1 MRAALRAALPYDA
14 DAFRAHVA
22 WRSCLTRLE
31 ETFADHEFV
40 ARILEIARDRECPAP
55 AGPNQSQLLE
65 LLTRT
70 AGCEPDRRA
79 GRTSHVKA
87 HIFGRTQHS

>member
-1 MRAALRAALPYDA
+1 LRAAIPYDA

-31 ETFADHEFV
+31 DTFANQEFV
-40 ARILEIARDRECPAP
+40 ARIVEVARDCERPP
-55 AGPNQSQLLE
+55 LAGPNRSQLLE

-70 AGCEPDRRA
+70 TGCEPDRRA
-79 GRTSHVKA
+79 GRKAHVKA
-87 HIFGRTQHS
+87 HIFGRPQHS